1 MDQLVL
7 WASVA
12 LFILVILSATFSATE
27 TAYTGANK
35 IKLKKAAEDG
45 NKKARKA
52 LRLLENYDRLLTTIL
67 VGNNLVNILA
77 SSLCTFIF
85 TQKFGSIGVAYA
97 TAFMLVASTKCWL
110 RPTTTSTSIA

>member
-67 VGNNLVNILA
+67 VGNNLVIH
-77 SSLCTFIF
+77 
-85 TQKFGSIGVAYA
+85 
-97 TAFMLVASTKCWL
+97 
-110 RPTTTSTSIA
+110 P